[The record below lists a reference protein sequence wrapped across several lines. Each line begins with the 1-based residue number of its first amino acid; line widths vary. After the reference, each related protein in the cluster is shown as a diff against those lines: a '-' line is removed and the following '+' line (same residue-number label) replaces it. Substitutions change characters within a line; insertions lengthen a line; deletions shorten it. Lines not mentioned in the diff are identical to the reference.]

1 MNSSLRNAPPLDP
14 GPAALR
20 GELPAAAPL
29 PVPAAKTGRLSE
41 IDAVLDQHRRMLCFY
56 LSLVV
61 GFVALVEPLAGH
73 AGTAT
78 WWLLPSGLVTA
89 GCMTNA
95 ALTRR
100 GHTALA
106 SHVLVLLL
114 GAFVAI
120 QLLHHTGISWAF
132 VLPPLVLFLHP
143 LRRGLLYLLLVAAL
157 ITAAFVF
164 GHVRLMLRD
173 HEPFEFWGSIL
184 AVTAVSALLVR
195 DLGHTV
201 AAVTTAAFRDPLT
214 DLYQRDLFE
223 DLAQRQVATAVR
235 EKTSCALLE
244 LDVDNLKLVNDR
256 AGHVEG
262 DRILRAVAGVL
273 ADELRGADLS
283 ARFGGDEFVVLLP
296 GLDLARALDVA
307 QRLHER
313 IVRHP
318 DLVRLQPV
326 AEVTASIGIA
336 VHPQH
341 GTRLGELFA
350 AADAA
355 LLAAKSAG
363 KNRLMAAP
371 MVVPQAPS

>member
-1 MNSSLRNAPPLDP
+1 
-14 GPAALR
+14 
-20 GELPAAAPL
+20 
-29 PVPAAKTGRLSE
+29 
-41 IDAVLDQHRRMLCFY
+41 MLCFY

-61 GFVALVEPLAGH
+61 GFVTLVEPLAGH
-73 AGTAT
+73 AGTTT

-89 GCMTNA
+89 GCTMNA
-95 ALTRR
+95 VLTRR
-100 GHTALA
+100 GHVALA

-143 LRRGLLYLLLVAAL
+143 LRRGLLYLLLIAAL

-164 GHVRLMLRD
+164 GQVQLML
-173 HEPFEFWGSIL
+173 
-184 AVTAVSALLVR
+184 R

-201 AAVTTAAFRDPLT
+201 AAVTTVAFRDPLT

-223 DLAQRQVATAVR
+223 DLAQRRVATTVR
-235 EKTSCALLE
+235 EKTSCVLLE

-256 AGHVEG
+256 AGHVAG
-262 DRILRAVAGVL
+262 DRVLRAVAGVL

-296 GLDLARALDVA
+296 GLDLERALDVA
-307 QRLHER
+307 QRLHDR

-318 DLVRLQPV
+318 ELVLLQPV
-326 AEVTASIGIA
+326 AEVAASVGIA

-341 GTRLGELFA
+341 GARLGELFA

-355 LLAAKSAG
+355 LHAAKNAG

-371 MVVPQAPS
+371 PASSQAQP